1 MANSATTATTSPLT
15 AVHLALLSMAG
26 NAGTSAL
33 SRFPSAACG
42 VAMEGWNANS
52 GKNAMMATIATM
64 TDAVGFVKL
73 SQAGDALR
81 FPTKYPLARKTSLF
95 VAMDNYSRAS
105 SVMMGTQDRVMA
117 AMLFAEDKFP
127 CVQMESLTL
136 GNSAMMLILCPTT
149 VVQTAGLILVGTA
162 TSSPRFAGDS
172 HFAETECS
180 LGANSAMTE
189 AGSATMVVMRTAR
202 YNQAGSAFL
211 PTSKGLPS
219 ASGITTAEME
229 STTPPLSNATT
240 AIRLATM
247 AA

>member
-1 MANSATTATTSPLT
+1 MTATLLQMTVVRT
-15 AVHLALLSMAG
+15 AGS
-26 NAGTSAL
+26 TSA
-33 SRFPSAACG
+33 
-42 VAMEGWNANS
+42 
-52 GKNAMMATIATM
+52 
-64 TDAVGFVKL
+64 
-73 SQAGDALR
+73 
-81 FPTKYPLARKTSLF
+81 
-95 VAMDNYSRAS
+95 
-105 SVMMGTQDRVMA
+105 
-117 AMLFAEDKFP
+117 
-127 CVQMESLTL
+127 
-136 GNSAMMLILCPTT
+136 
-149 VVQTAGLILVGTA
+149 GTA